1 MATKGKTAKSD
12 VENASG
18 EIAVKPRRGR
28 PPRKAA
34 EHAAAAP
41 KPTSAR
47 VAAMHQ
53 AAEVRQKEHTARVEA
68 IGHHKVYELEDPMLR
83 IHVGD
88 CRDVLAKLPEF
99 RRQEVDLVFAD
110 PPFNW
115 NRAYDKWDDS
125 MPREDY
131 LKFTREWLDL
141 CVDALRPTGAIW
153 VNIPDD
159 TCAEIVMH
167 LKGRGLA
174 MVNWC
179 IWHYRFGQNTT
190 DKFISSKVH
199 ALYFAKNA
207 ASRTWNPREIL
218 EMSDRA
224 AIYADP
230 RTQSKADGM
239 PPGMRLPMDVWYGQY
254 WGRIQGNNAERRANH
269 DNQLPEVYLER
280 VIRACSN
287 EGDLVVD
294 PFTGSGTTPVVA
306 HALKR
311 RYIGS
316 EFSVDNA
323 RSALARIKA
332 GPVRIGRALGVSSA
346 IFENRVKGKR
356 RVEANIF
363 GVADDEA
370 PGS

>member
-1 MATKGKTAKSD
+1 MAMKGKPVKTD
-12 VENASG
+12 GASG
-18 EIAVKPRRGR
+18 EVAVKPKRGR
-28 PPRKAA
+28 QHGPERADRQAPP
-34 EHAAAAP
+34 
-41 KPTSAR
+41 SAKSPG
-47 VAAMHQ
+47 VAAMRE
-53 AAEVRQKEHTARVEA
+53 AADVRQREHRSRVEA
-68 IGHHKVYELEDPMLR
+68 IGHREVYKLEDPMLR

-99 RRQEVDLVFAD
+99 RRKEVDLVFAD

-131 LKFTREWLDL
+131 LKFTREWLDV
-141 CVDALRPTGAIW
+141 CVDALKPTGAIW

-190 DKFISSKVH
+190 DRFINSKVH
-199 ALYFAKNA
+199 ALYFAKSVAN
-207 ASRTWNPREIL
+207 RTWNPREVL

-230 RTQSKADGM
+230 RTQNKADGM
-239 PPGMRLPMDVWYGQY
+239 PPGMRVPMDVWYGQF

-287 EGDLVVD
+287 AGDLVVD

-306 HALKR
+306 HALQR
-311 RYIGS
+311 RFIGS

-323 RSALARIKA
+323 RSAFARIKA
-332 GPVRIGRALGVSSA
+332 GPVRIGQTLGASSA

-356 RVEANIF
+356 RGGAKAVVVKDA
-363 GVADDEA
+363 ATTT
-370 PGS
+370 P

>member
-1 MATKGKTAKSD
+1 MANKDKSSKAD
-12 VENASG
+12 GEAASG
-18 EIAVKPRRGR
+18 KVAVKRKRGR
-28 PPRKAA
+28 PSGKGNERLD
-34 EHAAAAP
+34 AAP
-41 KPTSAR
+41 KAKPAN
-47 VAAMHQ
+47 VAAMHE
-53 AAEVRQKEHTARVEA
+53 AADIRQREHRERVEA
-68 IGHHKVYELEDPMLR
+68 IDHRKVYELEDPMLR

-88 CRDVLAKLPEF
+88 CRDVLARLPEF
-99 RRQEVDLVFAD
+99 RRKEVDLVFAD

-167 LKGRGLA
+167 LKSRNLA

-190 DKFISSKVH
+190 DRFINSKVH
-199 ALYFAKNA
+199 ALYFCKGGG
-207 ASRTWNPREIL
+207 RTWNPREVL

-230 RTQSKADGM
+230 RTQNKADGM
-239 PPGMRLPMDVWYGQY
+239 PPGMRVPMDVWYGQY
-254 WGRIQGNNAERRANH
+254 WGRIQGNNSERRANH

-311 RYIGS
+311 RFIGS

-323 RSALARIKA
+323 RSAFARIKA
-332 GPVRIGRALGVSSA
+332 GPVRIGKTLGASSA
-346 IFENRVKGKR
+346 IFEHRHKSKR
-356 RVEANIF
+356 AGDTNNF
-363 GVADDEA
+363 GGADDA
-370 PGS
+370 AGGA

>member
-1 MATKGKTAKSD
+1 MAGRKKSTD
-12 VENASG
+12 ANVEAGASG
-18 EIAVKPRRGR
+18 AAAKPARGRAGRKAGEKSTPRVKP
-28 PPRKAA
+28 A
-34 EHAAAAP
+34 
-41 KPTSAR
+41 SI
-47 VAAMHQ
+47 AAMH
-53 AAEVRQKEHTARVEA
+53 ESKEIRQREHRARVEE
-68 IGHHKVYELEDPMLR
+68 IGHHEVYELEDPALR

-88 CRDVLAKLPEF
+88 CREVLSKLPEF
-99 RRQEVDLVFAD
+99 RRSEVDLVFAD

-131 LKFTREWLDL
+131 LKFTREWLDV

-167 LKGRGLA
+167 LKSRNLA

-190 DKFISSKVH
+190 DRFINSKVH
-199 ALYFAKNA
+199 ALYFCKGGL
-207 ASRTWNPREIL
+207 RTWNPREVL

-230 RTQSKADGM
+230 RTQNKADGM
-239 PPGMRLPMDVWYGQY
+239 PPGMRVPMDVWYGQY

-287 EGDLVVD
+287 AGDLVVD

-306 HALKR
+306 RALKR
-311 RYIGS
+311 RFIGS

-323 RSALARIKA
+323 RSAFARVKA
-332 GPVRIGRALGVSSA
+332 GPIRIGAAIGASTA
-346 IFENRVKGKR
+346 IFENRAKR
-356 RVEANIF
+356 RSTWQA
-363 GVADDEA
+363 GRK
-370 PGS
+370 G

>member
-1 MATKGKTAKSD
+1 MAGRKKSTDAK
-12 VENASG
+12 VAVGASRA
-18 EIAVKPRRGR
+18 AVKPARGR
-28 PPRKAA
+28 AA
-34 EHAAAAP
+34 RATDEKMAP
-41 KPTSAR
+41 KMKPAS
-47 VAAMHQ
+47 VAAMH
-53 AAEVRQKEHTARVEA
+53 ESKEIRQREHRARVEE
-68 IGHHKVYELEDPMLR
+68 IGHREVYELEDPTLR

-88 CRDVLAKLPEF
+88 CREVLSKLPEF
-99 RRQEVDLVFAD
+99 RRSEVDLVFAD

-131 LKFTREWLDL
+131 LKFTYEWLDV

-167 LKGRGLA
+167 LKSRNLA

-190 DKFISSKVH
+190 DRFINSKVH
-199 ALYFAKNA
+199 ALYFCKGGQ
-207 ASRTWNPREIL
+207 RTWNPREVL

-230 RTQSKADGM
+230 RTQNKADGM
-239 PPGMRLPMDVWYGQY
+239 PPGMRVPMDVWYGQY

-306 HALKR
+306 RALNR
-311 RYIGS
+311 RFIGS

-323 RSALARIKA
+323 RSAFARIKA
-332 GPVRIGRALGVSSA
+332 GPVRIGAAIGASTA
-346 IFENRVKGKR
+346 IFEHRIKGKR
-356 RVEANIF
+356 RGRAGMF
-363 GVADDEA
+363 GVEDDA
-370 PGS
+370 PATP

>member
-1 MATKGKTAKSD
+1 MLAAKHTREAGERDSASDAPAKPAREHMTIKGGAPAGKT
-12 VENASG
+12 
-18 EIAVKPRRGR
+18 PRSR
-28 PPRKAA
+28 PAN
-34 EHAAAAP
+34 
-41 KPTSAR
+41 
-47 VAAMHQ
+47 VAAMRE
-53 AAEVRQKEHTARVEA
+53 AANVRQREHRARVDEV
-68 IGHHKVYELEDPMLR
+68 GHHTVYELENPMLR

-99 RRQEVDLVFAD
+99 RRKEVDLVFAD

-167 LKGRGLA
+167 LKGRNLA

-190 DKFISSKVH
+190 ERFINSKVH
-199 ALYFAKNA
+199 ALYFARTA
-207 ASRTWNPREIL
+207 ASRVWNPREVL

-230 RTQSKADGM
+230 RTQNKADGM
-239 PPGMRLPMDVWYGQY
+239 PPGMRVPMDVWYGQF

-280 VIRACSN
+280 VVRACSN

-311 RYIGS
+311 RFIGS

-323 RSALARIKA
+323 RSAFARIKA
-332 GPVRIGRALGVSSA
+332 GPVRIGKALGASSA
-346 IFENRVKGKR
+346 IFENRVKSKR
-356 RVEANIF
+356 RAGSKGI
-363 GVADDEA
+363 GADA
-370 PGS
+370 IATTTP